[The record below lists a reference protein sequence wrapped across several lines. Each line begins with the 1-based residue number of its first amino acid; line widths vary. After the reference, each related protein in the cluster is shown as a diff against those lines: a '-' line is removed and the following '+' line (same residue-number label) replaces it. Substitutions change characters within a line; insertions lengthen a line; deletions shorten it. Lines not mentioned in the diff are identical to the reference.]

1 MGNNNNNGNNMNTIM
16 FTPMNGRRSLFKRS
30 QGCSYDPLNLVV
42 IEGIRYFIYSPLNTT
57 EYLSRIKDDTVKMVM
72 KYVIEGAKKL
82 RNEK

>member
-30 QGCSYDPLNLVV
+30 QRCSYDPLNLVV